1 MCEKTF
7 ILQGNNNNN
16 NFELEDGPCLAD
28 AEAVDEGD
36 EEGDEPEHQD
46 HNSDVPVEQI
56 ISLCLLIGKDN

>member
-16 NFELEDGPCLAD
+16 NLELEDGPCLAD

-46 HNSDVPVEQI
+46 HNSDIPVEHR
-56 ISLCLLIGKDN
+56 